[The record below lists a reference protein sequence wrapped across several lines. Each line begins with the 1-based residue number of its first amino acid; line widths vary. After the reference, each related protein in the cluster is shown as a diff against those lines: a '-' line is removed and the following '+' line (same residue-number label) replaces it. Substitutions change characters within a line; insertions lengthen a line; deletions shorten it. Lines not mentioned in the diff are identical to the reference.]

1 MGAFTFRDDDEE
13 EEAMSMSMTAAR
25 EGGEED
31 SGSDGSDMRIF
42 RDDEDKNVS
51 CALLSPSPR
60 GLPACRCQ

>member
-1 MGAFTFRDDDEE
+1 MT
-13 EEAMSMSMTAAR
+13 MSMTAAG

-51 CALLSPSPR
+51 HALMLSGDLATCLLPSGTESREP
-60 GLPACRCQ
+60 